1 MRCAGTANFCKIRS
15 LKTAGKRGGINA
27 VENPQFENC
36 WQARRQQGIELFL
49 P

>member
-1 MRCAGTANFCKIRS
+1 MRWKIRS
-15 LKTAGKRGGINA
+15 LKTAGKRFSINA

-36 WQARRQQGIELFL
+36 WQAMQQQCVDIPL